1 MAVHRSSQW
10 ITVPP
15 VSIAWSVA
23 FIGALEQLRDPSW
36 WIQGHVSEEKSLK
49 KFFFFV
55 CDSFRWAKHW
65 PWQRRRRWRSYHRSI
80 TLLRTFVRYVGECAL
95 TGLEREGEPTRKS
108 GRRDLL
114 KWPSFVCF
122 LAALQDGGLLEISCF
137 SSMVSSMVP
146 LANASWPSH
155 FAFPLW
161 STVFI
166 FWWFVC
172 FFRAPALIF
181 KKNWTRNIK
190 NKRHALTTYMNC
202 YSVFLCFFF
211 FLFAFQMLDVWLL
224 NFLPTSSP
232 HHIWYTADSVI
243 LSVNNNIDST
253 WATVVTVFS
262 LTSVAYRRDGCACGQ
277 QSVLW
282 GWA

>member
-1 MAVHRSSQW
+1 MGQ
-10 ITVPP
+10 TLPLTEKK
-15 VSIAWSVA
+15 
-23 FIGALEQLRDPSW
+23 ALEVLD
-36 WIQGHVSEEKSLK
+36 
-49 KFFFFV
+49 
-55 CDSFRWAKHW
+55 
-65 PWQRRRRWRSYHRSI
+65 HRSI
-80 TLLRTFVRYVGECAL
+80 TLLRTFVRHVGECAL

-172 FFRAPALIF
+172 FFRAPAMIF

-190 NKRHALTTYMNC
+190 NKRHALRFITQSHLTHN
-202 YSVFLCFFF
+202 LFFY
-211 FLFAFQMLDVWLL
+211 FQ
-224 NFLPTSSP
+224 
-232 HHIWYTADSVI
+232 
-243 LSVNNNIDST
+243 
-253 WATVVTVFS
+253 
-262 LTSVAYRRDGCACGQ
+262 
-277 QSVLW
+277 
-282 GWA
+282 